1 MRAEETP
8 VEFATYYFT
17 LLVMLASVLA
27 TATCFSAYLVSRSRA
42 MILAFG
48 GFLCYFIDV
57 AFMLQDSIAAVVL
70 GSSAGADAGY
80 LLMRSVATILIGDAC
95 LTFFWL
101 LVCDFVG
108 ERRRGLM
115 AVPPIAFL
123 LLSLGLLMGADT
135 PEGRFWFYSLRM
147 IYVFWM
153 LGFGLFRYLTCRDET
168 ERTRMARG
176 RVAFVVVAVL
186 AALVVA
192 EDALLFLVLRT
203 DGFMLGPILISSE
216 RNYAE
221 NLLFLAGALLAI
233 GYAVRSLALRFEK
246 PPADESDE
254 RAARIGDNLLIY
266 ARRHGLTDRESEVL
280 RLILQGKDNQNIA
293 STLTIAP
300 STVKVYAHRLLQK
313 TECENRQALIQDFWR
328 SA

>member
-1 MRAEETP
+1 MRAEEMP

-27 TATCFSAYLVSRSRA
+27 AATCFSAYLVSRSRA
-42 MILAFG
+42 MILSFG
-48 GFLCYFIDV
+48 GFLCYFLDV

-70 GSSAGADAGY
+70 GGNAGADAGY

-135 PEGRFWFYSLRM
+135 QEGRFWFYSLRM

-176 RVAFVVVAVL
+176 RVVFVVVAVL

-203 DGFMLGPILISSE
+203 DGLMLGPILISAE

-300 STVKVYAHRLLQK
+300 STVKVYVHCLLQK

>member
-1 MRAEETP
+1 M
-8 VEFATYYFT
+8 EFATYYFT

-27 TATCFSAYLVSRSRA
+27 AATCFSAYLVSRSRA

-57 AFMLQDSIAAVVL
+57 AFMLQDSIATVVL
-70 GSSAGADAGY
+70 GAGAGADAGY
-80 LLMRSVATILIGDAC
+80 LLMRSVATILIGDAF

-101 LVCDFVG
+101 LVCDFVN
-108 ERRRGLM
+108 ERRRVVM
-115 AVPPIAFL
+115 AVPPVAFL
-123 LLSLGLLMGADT
+123 ILSLGLLPGAIT
-135 PEGRFWFYSLRM
+135 PEGRFWFYSLRTF
-147 IYVFWM
+147 YVFWM
-153 LGFGLFRYLTCRDET
+153 LGFGLFRYLTCRDEV

-176 RVAFVVVAVL
+176 RLVFAIVAAL

-192 EDALLFLVLRT
+192 EDAALFLVLKA
-203 DGFMLGPILISSE
+203 DAIAIGPIVVTAE

-221 NLLFLAGALLAI
+221 NLLMLACALLAI
-233 GYAVRSLALRFEK
+233 GYAARSLSLRFEK
-246 PPADESDE
+246 PPTDESRE
-254 RAARIGDNLLIY
+254 RTERIGDHLLIY
-266 ARRHGLTDRESEVL
+266 ARRHGLTDRESEVV
-280 RLILQGKDNQNIA
+280 RLILLGKDNQNIA

-300 STVKVYAHRLLQK
+300 STVKVYVHRILQK